1 MQVNSLNSSI
11 EMTRGSC
18 SLFFKNLNAQLR
30 HNSRFKIGNLNYKII
45 KLRLEIRSYIFI
57 LQLIIEKF
65 K

>member
-30 HNSRFKIGNLNYKII
+30 HNSRFKIGNLNYKIKI
-45 KLRLEIRSYIFI
+45 RNQKLYIYFAI
-57 LQLIIEKF
+57 NY
-65 K
+65 